1 MSLFQNILIITTLI
15 IAAGFL
21 AMSEI
26 ALAGARKIKLRLMSE
41 SGDVR
46 ADKVLYLQEHSA
58 DFLAA
63 SQIGLNAISILGG
76 ILGEGAFRPYFAQ
89 MLSRF
94 YTGEMLETVSFALS
108 FTFVTLAFI
117 LLADLIPKRLAMIA
131 PEKIAVTVI
140 NPISWF
146 VLVCKPLAK
155 LLNMISNVIF
165 RLFKINTVRD
175 DNITFDDIS
184 AVVDAG
190 AQAGVLLKQEHHFI
204 ENVFELEER
213 NVPSSMTNR
222 EDVVFF
228 TLGES
233 AENIRQKIANYPYSK
248 FLVCNG
254 HIDEVIGY
262 VDTKD
267 ILVKLLNNQTQIQLN
282 ETTIRNVL
290 IIPDTLTLSELLDRF
305 RSSKEKFAVVMNEY
319 ALVVGVITL
328 SDIMMTVMG
337 DWVAPMEAEQQIIQ
351 RDENSWLIDGITPVE
366 NVKHILNINEFPDWD
381 NYETIAGFMMY
392 KLRRIPRPADFVEY
406 EGYKFEVVDI
416 DHHKIDQLLVTRYLV
431 EQPIIMDG
439 SSE

>member
-1 MSLFQNILIITTLI
+1 
-15 IAAGFL
+15 
-21 AMSEI
+21 MSEI
-26 ALAGARKIKLRLMSE
+26 ALAGARKIKLKLMAE

-46 ADKVLYLQEHSA
+46 ADRVLHLQAHSA

-63 SQIGLNAISILGG
+63 SQIGLNAIAILGG
-76 ILGEGAFRPYFAQ
+76 ILGEGAFRPYFARL
-89 MLSRF
+89 LSMF
-94 YTGEMLETVSFALS
+94 YEGELLQTVSFVLS

-131 PEKIAVTVI
+131 PERIAVAVI
-140 NPISWF
+140 KPISIF
-146 VLVCKPLAK
+146 VLLCKPLAR

-165 RLFKINTVRD
+165 RLFKINTIRD

-213 NVPSSMTNR
+213 NVPSSMTVR
-222 EDVVFF
+222 ENVVFF
-228 TLGES
+228 TLRES
-233 AENIRQKIANYPYSK
+233 ETNIRQKIAEYPYSK
-248 FLVCNG
+248 FLVCNDT
-254 HIDEVIGY
+254 IDNVIGY

-267 ILVKLLNNQTQIQLN
+267 ILVKILSNQSQILLN

-305 RSSKEKFAVVMNEY
+305 RASKEKFAVVMNEY

-337 DWVAPMEAEQQIIQ
+337 DWVLPMEDEQQIIQ
-351 RDENSWLIDGITPVE
+351 RDEHSWLIDGSTPIESVRHVLE
-366 NVKHILNINEFPDWD
+366 IDEFPDES

-392 KLRRIPRPADFVEY
+392 KLRKIPRPADSVDFEN
-406 EGYKFEVVDI
+406 YKFEVVDV
-416 DHHKIDQLLVTRYLV
+416 DHHKIDQLLVTRFLT
-431 EQPIIMDG
+431 ELSPLIED
-439 SSE
+439 